1 MRTEEYKIMTI
12 NQFADYT
19 SKTYNYS
26 NRLGNLTVE
35 AVGVIKGEKH
45 FPVFADRIIFKPLT
59 KSKPLSTPLF
69 AYAEVFWSWVINT
82 YFMPVPQVSAGFL

>member
-19 SKTYNYS
+19 SKRYKYS
-26 NRLGNLTVE
+26 NRLGNLTAE

-45 FPVFADRIIFKPLT
+45 FPVLRIESYSSLLQNQSHYLHLCLLMRKY
-59 KSKPLSTPLF
+59 S
-69 AYAEVFWSWVINT
+69 
-82 YFMPVPQVSAGFL
+82 GRG

>member
-1 MRTEEYKIMTI
+1 MTI

-26 NRLGNLTVE
+26 NRLGNLTAE

-45 FPVFADRIIFKPLT
+45 FPVFADRSHYPHLCLLMRKC
-59 KSKPLSTPLF
+59 S
-69 AYAEVFWSWVINT
+69 
-82 YFMPVPQVSAGFL
+82 GRG

>member
-1 MRTEEYKIMTI
+1 MTI

-26 NRLGNLTVE
+26 NRLGNLTAE

-45 FPVFADRIIFKPLT
+45 FPVFAGSDHIQASYKIKAIIHTSVCLCGSVLVVGDQHVFYA
-59 KSKPLSTPLF
+59 ST
-69 AYAEVFWSWVINT
+69 A
-82 YFMPVPQVSAGFL
+82 VSAGFL

>member
-1 MRTEEYKIMTI
+1 MTI

-26 NRLGNLTVE
+26 NRLGNLTAE

-45 FPVFADRIIFKPLT
+45 FPVFAWIGSYSSRLQNRSHYLHLCLLMRKC
-59 KSKPLSTPLF
+59 S
-69 AYAEVFWSWVINT
+69 
-82 YFMPVPQVSAGFL
+82 GRG

>member
-1 MRTEEYKIMTI
+1 MTI

-26 NRLGNLTVE
+26 NRLGNLTAE

-45 FPVFADRIIFKPLT
+45 FPVFADRIKIKAIIYTSVCLCGSVLVVGDQHVFYA
-59 KSKPLSTPLF
+59 ST
-69 AYAEVFWSWVINT
+69 A
-82 YFMPVPQVSAGFL
+82 VSAGFL

>member
-1 MRTEEYKIMTI
+1 MTI

-26 NRLGNLTVE
+26 NRLGNLTAE

-45 FPVFADRIIFKPLT
+45 FLVFADRSIFKA
-59 KSKPLSTPLF
+59 
-69 AYAEVFWSWVINT
+69 AYKIEAIIYTSVCLCGSVLVVADQYVFYDGT
-82 YFMPVPQVSAGFL
+82 AVSAGFL

>member
-1 MRTEEYKIMTI
+1 MTI

-26 NRLGNLTVE
+26 NRLGNLTAE

-45 FPVFADRIIFKPLT
+45 FPVFADHHIQAAYKIEAIIYTSVCLCGSVLVVGDQHVFYA
-59 KSKPLSTPLF
+59 ST
-69 AYAEVFWSWVINT
+69 A
-82 YFMPVPQVSAGFL
+82 VSAGFL

>member
-1 MRTEEYKIMTI
+1 MTI

-26 NRLGNLTVE
+26 NRLGNLTAE

-45 FPVFADRIIFKPLT
+45 FPVFSDRIIFKPLT
-59 KSKPLSTPLF
+59 KSKP
-69 AYAEVFWSWVINT
+69 
-82 YFMPVPQVSAGFL
+82 

>member
-1 MRTEEYKIMTI
+1 MTI

-26 NRLGNLTVE
+26 NRLGNLTAE

-45 FPVFADRIIFKPLT
+45 FPVFAD
-59 KSKPLSTPLF
+59 
-69 AYAEVFWSWVINT
+69 
-82 YFMPVPQVSAGFL
+82 

>member
-35 AVGVIKGEKH
+35 AVGVIHTSVCLCGSVLVVGDQH
-45 FPVFADRIIFKPLT
+45 VFYA
-59 KSKPLSTPLF
+59 ST
-69 AYAEVFWSWVINT
+69 A
-82 YFMPVPQVSAGFL
+82 VSAGFL